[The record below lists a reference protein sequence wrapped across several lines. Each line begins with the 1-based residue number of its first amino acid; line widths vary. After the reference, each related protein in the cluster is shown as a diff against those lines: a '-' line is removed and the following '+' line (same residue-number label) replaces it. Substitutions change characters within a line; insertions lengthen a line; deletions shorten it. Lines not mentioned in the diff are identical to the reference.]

1 ETSTTNLSLNY
12 TTSAYVNSWEDH
24 EYNCFGIPVEWMI
37 FSGFCM
43 GICVCGLVGNGT
55 VMWFLIFH
63 MKQNPFTV
71 YVLNLAIAD
80 FSLLLHLLLNLTV
93 EIISRG
99 YCYMSIDTYFFINYI
114 LLVPFLFYYFC
125 SMYLLTAMSVER
137 CLAVL

>member
-12 TTSAYVNSWEDH
+12 TSSAYVNSWEDH
-24 EYNCFGIPVEWMI
+24 EYNCFGIPVESI
-37 FSGFCM
+37 IYSGFCM

-80 FSLLLHLLLNLTV
+80 FSLLLNLLVYLTV
-93 EIISRG
+93 YMIIRG
-99 YCYMSIDTYFFINYI
+99 YCFMPYGTDFFIYYI
-114 LLVPFLFYYFC
+114 LLVPFLCCYYS

>member
-1 ETSTTNLSLNY
+1 ETTTTNLSLNY
-12 TTSAYVNSWEDH
+12 TTSGYVNSWEDH
-24 EYNCFGIPVEWMI
+24 EYNCFGTHLKLII
-37 FSGFCM
+37 YFGFSM

-80 FSLLLHLLLNLTV
+80 FSLLLHLLVYLTV
-93 EIISRG
+93 YIISGG
-99 YCYMSIDTYFFINYI
+99 YCFISYDTDFFVNYI
-114 LLVPFLFYYFC
+114 LLVPFVFCYYS